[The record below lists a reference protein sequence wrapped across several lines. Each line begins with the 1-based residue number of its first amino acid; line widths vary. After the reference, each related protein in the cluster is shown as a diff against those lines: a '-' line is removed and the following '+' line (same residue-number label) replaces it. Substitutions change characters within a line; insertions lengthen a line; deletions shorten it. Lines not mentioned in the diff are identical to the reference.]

1 MATRYNKPDMSPLS
15 SNSLF
20 RAGNIPDSFELPSC
34 GIEDVDRAVFKL
46 FDQQLPLFVNVKDNT
61 ERIPV
66 IFATGERAFILRRNK
81 PLTDRSG
88 ALILPLV
95 SVLRSGLEQAANP
108 AGFGTSGAGGQIEIK
123 RRKFVDSVDVH
134 NANNAEGL
142 LNQPN
147 VVSEKKH
154 AGASVRGYRRNAL
167 GLKNVTNKLSSPVT
181 EILSMPNPRYFS
193 ATYEIT
199 FWAQYLQQ
207 MNDMLEALITSYT
220 HNNGRSFRIESD
232 KGYWFVAYVD
242 KGLNGDLNFDS
253 MTEAERIVKYNFSI
267 SVNGYIIN
275 PDFPGSLSTVRR
287 TVSAPNISFDT
298 KLNNSKAQSVVAI
311 VSGRPK
317 DYINEDLESVT
328 DPLPGAAI
336 GGGTVPSAGLGAS
349 SAASPIAGDMAVDG
363 SADFSIG
370 GTNTSAIQGSSTEF
384 TRLEKFVDPFTG
396 EISFRPVLLKTRKS
410 RHGEQ
415 VHNLITLND

>member
-1 MATRYNKPDMSPLS
+1 MTTRYTKPDMSPQS
-15 SNSLF
+15 PNGLF
-20 RAGNIPDSFELPSC
+20 RAGNVPDNFELPSC

-46 FDQQLPLFVNVKDNT
+46 FDEQLPLFVSVKDNT
-61 ERIPV
+61 SRIPV

-95 SVLRSGLEQAANP
+95 SILRSGLEQAANP
-108 AGFGTSGAGGQIEIK
+108 SGFGTSGAGGQIEIQ
-123 RRKFVDSVDVH
+123 RRKFVDSIDVH
-134 NANNAEGL
+134 NSNNSEGL
-142 LNQPN
+142 LNQTN
-147 VVSEKKH
+147 VVSEKQH
-154 AGASVRGYRRNAL
+154 TGPSVRGYRRNTS
-167 GLKNVTNKLSSPVT
+167 GPVIQNELSSPVT
-181 EILSMPNPRYFS
+181 EILSIPNPRYFS

-220 HNNGRSFRIESD
+220 HNSGRSFRIESD

-298 KLNNSKAQSVVAI
+298 KLNNSNAQTVVGI
-311 VSGRPK
+311 VSGRTK
-317 DYINEDLESVT
+317 DYVNSDLESIE
-328 DPLPGAAI
+328 DPLPGAAV
-336 GGGTVPSAGLGAS
+336 GGGTVPSAGIG
-349 SAASPIAGDMAVDG
+349 AASVASAISGDIGVRG
-363 SADFSIG
+363 SSDVTIG
-370 GTNTSAIQGSSTEF
+370 GSSTSAIKGSDTEF
-384 TRLEKFVDPFTG
+384 TRLEKFIDPFTG